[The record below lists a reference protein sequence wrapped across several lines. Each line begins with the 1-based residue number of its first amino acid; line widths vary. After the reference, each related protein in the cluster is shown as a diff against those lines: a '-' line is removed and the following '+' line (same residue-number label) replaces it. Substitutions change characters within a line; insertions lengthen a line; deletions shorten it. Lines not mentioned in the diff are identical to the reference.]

1 MDAVVSSAGD
11 LEPIR
16 EEVDSHESAARRAE
30 ATRVEACHAQANGN
44 RFVKKLLVLGA
55 GALFW
60 CASTLAFNP
69 ISAQSGSWFDIV
81 GDDGKPVTN
90 MRAPVELTNE
100 VDRLKGVN
108 AIGSGSPVVTI
119 VEFMDYN
126 CPYCRQAA
134 SDLETLVRANPGL
147 RVKFVQNAITSPQSE
162 QAARVDLAAFRV
174 GGSRLAYTL
183 HQRLY
188 ARRGVNDKKVAL
200 ALAAEIGLDPAVL
213 DTLSEEPEIKDVLS
227 SHKQLSASLGLNGT
241 PSFLIAGMIVVGY
254 PGPDTMRRMVESVLK
269 CDAMAC

>member
-1 MDAVVSSAGD
+1 LADCQT
-11 LEPIR
+11 EI
-16 EEVDSHESAARRAE
+16 
-30 ATRVEACHAQANGN
+30 QN
-44 RFVKKLLVLGA
+44 VKKLVVLGA
-55 GALFW
+55 MAFSM
-60 CASTLAFNP
+60 CASLFSFNP
-69 ISAQSGSWFDIV
+69 VAAQSGAWLDIT

-108 AIGSGSPVVTI
+108 AIGAGNPDVTI

-126 CPYCRQAA
+126 CPYCRKAA
-134 SDLETLVRANPGL
+134 GELEALVRGVPGV

-162 QAARVDLAAFRV
+162 EAARVDLAAFRV

-188 ARRGVNDKKVAL
+188 QRRGVNDKKAAL

-227 SHKQLSASLGLNGT
+227 SQMQLSASLGLNGT

-254 PGPDTMRRMVESVLK
+254 PGPDTMRRIVESVLK

>member
-1 MDAVVSSAGD
+1 MADWRT
-11 LEPIR
+11 EI
-16 EEVDSHESAARRAE
+16 
-30 ATRVEACHAQANGN
+30 QN
-44 RFVKKLLVLGA
+44 VKKLVVLGA
-55 GALFW
+55 MAFSMSASLF
-60 CASTLAFNP
+60 SFNP
-69 ISAQSGSWFDIV
+69 VAAQSGAWLDIT

-108 AIGSGSPVVTI
+108 AIGSGNPDVTI

-126 CPYCRQAA
+126 CPYCRKAA
-134 SDLETLVRANPGL
+134 GELETLVRGVPGL

-188 ARRGVNDKKVAL
+188 QRRGVNDKKAAL

-227 SHKQLSASLGLNGT
+227 SHMQLSASLGLNGT

-269 CDAMAC
+269 CDAMVC

>member
-30 ATRVEACHAQANGN
+30 ATRVEACHAQENGN

-60 CASTLAFNP
+60 CASALSFNP
-69 ISAQSGSWFDIV
+69 VSAQSGSWLDIV
-81 GDDGKPVTN
+81 GDDGKPVAN
-90 MRAPVELTNE
+90 MRAPIELTRE
-100 VDRLKGVN
+100 VDRLTGVN
-108 AIGSGSPVVTI
+108 AIGSGNPDVTI

-126 CPYCRQAA
+126 CPYCRKAA
-134 SDLETLVRANPGL
+134 GELETLVRGVPGL

-162 QAARVDLAAFRV
+162 QAARVNLAAFRV
-174 GGSRLAYTL
+174 SGSRLAYLL

-188 ARRGVNDKKVAL
+188 ARRGVNDKKAAL
-200 ALAAEIGLDPAVL
+200 ALAAEIGLDPALL
-213 DTLSEEPEIKDVLS
+213 DTLSEEPEITDVLTR
-227 SHKQLSASLGLNGT
+227 HMQLSASLGLNGT
-241 PSFLIAGMIVVGY
+241 PSFLINGMIIIGY
-254 PGPDTMRRMVESVLK
+254 PGPETMRRMVDSVIR
-269 CDAMAC
+269 CDALVC